1 MQRLYANPLEFQ
13 LDKYKF
19 KYDELSDNLYKS
31 FDLFMSERRN
41 SIHNMSGQ
49 LSALNP
55 LAVLE
60 RGYSITRTRSD
71 QNVVT
76 GPDQV
81 DTGQQVDIILARG
94 QLLCQVEG
102 KSDNG
107 QEKL

>member
-1 MQRLYANPLEFQ
+1 MQRLHANPVEFQ
-13 LDKYKF
+13 LDKYKL
-19 KYDELSDNLYKS
+19 KHDELDDNLYKS
-31 FDLFMSERRN
+31 FANFISKHRT
-41 SIHNMSGQ
+41 SIHHMSRQ
-49 LSALNP
+49 LSVLNP

-60 RGYSITRTRSD
+60 RGYSITQTRSD
-71 QNVVT
+71 QKVVT

-81 DTGQQVDIILARG
+81 DTGQQVDVILARG

>member
-1 MQRLYANPLEFQ
+1 
-13 LDKYKF
+13 
-19 KYDELSDNLYKS
+19 
-31 FDLFMSERRN
+31 MSERRN
-41 SIHNMSGQ
+41 RIRNLLGR

-60 RGYSITRTRSD
+60 RGYSITRTHSEKK
-71 QNVVT
+71 VVT

-81 DTGQQVDIILARG
+81 DTGQQVDVILARG